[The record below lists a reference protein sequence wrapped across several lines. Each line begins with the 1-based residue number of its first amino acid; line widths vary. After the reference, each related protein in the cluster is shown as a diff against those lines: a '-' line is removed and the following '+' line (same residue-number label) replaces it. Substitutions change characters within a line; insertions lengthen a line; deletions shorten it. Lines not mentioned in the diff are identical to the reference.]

1 MCADRH
7 GLCTPSAATC
17 LKRSRQPSRSRLKKR
32 GTGVKQKES
41 EHTVARLKVDS
52 KQGVGCRRYWIAAP
66 LMILLGACDS
76 AVMAPKAFDE
86 DRCVVPAALAQSVYT
101 HAFPSTSLRPALQHA
116 AGPMA
121 SVLGEGELT
130 NELREAVAIL
140 GQETDGPT
148 LHDTHC
154 RLVVIASAALRR
166 MPDTPE
172 TLPDRDGIRLVLAL
186 LANALVT
193 EKP

>member
-1 MCADRH
+1 M
-7 GLCTPSAATC
+7 L
-17 LKRSRQPSRSRLKKR
+17 
-32 GTGVKQKES
+32 V
-41 EHTVARLKVDS
+41 
-52 KQGVGCRRYWIAAP
+52 
-66 LMILLGACDS
+66 LGACDS
-76 AVMAPKAFDE
+76 AVTAPKAFNE
-86 DRCVVPAALAQSVYT
+86 DRCQVPTALAQSVYT
-101 HAFPSTSLRPALQHA
+101 HSFPSTSLRPALQHA

-130 NELREAVAIL
+130 NELRESMAIL
-140 GQETDGPT
+140 GSTTDGPT

-172 TLPDRDGIRLVLAL
+172 TLPDRDGMKLVLAL

-193 EKP
+193 ERP

>member
-1 MCADRH
+1 MLYAAKSSVVR
-7 GLCTPSAATC
+7 SA
-17 LKRSRQPSRSRLKKR
+17 
-32 GTGVKQKES
+32 
-41 EHTVARLKVDS
+41 
-52 KQGVGCRRYWIAAP
+52 RYVLGP
-66 LMILLGACDS
+66 VVLVLGACDS
-76 AVMAPKAFDE
+76 AVTAPKAFNE
-86 DRCVVPAALAQSVYT
+86 ERCQVPVALAQSVYT

-130 NELREAVAIL
+130 NELRESMAIL
-140 GQETDGPT
+140 GTETDGPT

-172 TLPDRDGIRLVLAL
+172 TLPDRDGMKLVLAL

-193 EKP
+193 ERP

>member
-1 MCADRH
+1 MA
-7 GLCTPSAATC
+7 S
-17 LKRSRQPSRSRLKKR
+17 
-32 GTGVKQKES
+32 V
-41 EHTVARLKVDS
+41 
-52 KQGVGCRRYWIAAP
+52 IAP
-66 LMILLGACDS
+66 LLLLVLAACDS
-76 AVMAPKAFDE
+76 AVTAPKAFNE
-86 DRCVVPAALAQSVYT
+86 ERCAVPAALAQSVYT
-101 HAFPSTSLRPALQHA
+101 HEFPSTALRSALQHA

-130 NELREAVAIL
+130 NELREAMAIL
-140 GQETDGPT
+140 GKETDGPT

-172 TLPDRDGIRLVLAL
+172 TLPDRHGMQLVLAL

>member
-1 MCADRH
+1 MPHTADR
-7 GLCTPSAATC
+7 SN
-17 LKRSRQPSRSRLKKR
+17 
-32 GTGVKQKES
+32 
-41 EHTVARLKVDS
+41 ARTARWMV
-52 KQGVGCRRYWIAAP
+52 AP
-66 LMILLGACDS
+66 LMILLAACDS
-76 AVMAPKAFDE
+76 AVVAPKAFNE
-86 DRCVVPAALAQSVYT
+86 ASCQVPTALAQSVYT
-101 HAFPSTSLRPALQHA
+101 HSFGSAGLRSALLHA

-130 NELREAVAIL
+130 HELREAMSIL
-140 GQETDGPT
+140 GQQVDGPT

-172 TLPDRDGIRLVLAL
+172 TLPDRDGIHLVLAL

>member
-1 MCADRH
+1 M
-7 GLCTPSAATC
+7 GE
-17 LKRSRQPSRSRLKKR
+17 R
-32 GTGVKQKES
+32 GT
-41 EHTVARLKVDS
+41 ARS
-52 KQGVGCRRYWIAAP
+52 FAGIRRLWLLAA
-66 LMILLGACDS
+66 LMLVLGACDS
-76 AVMAPKAFDE
+76 AVTAPKAFNE
-86 DRCVVPAALAQSVYT
+86 ERCAVPLALAQSVYT
-101 HAFPSTSLRPALQHA
+101 HSFPSTSLRPALQHA

-121 SVLGEGELT
+121 SVLGEGQLT
-130 NELREAVAIL
+130 NELRESIAIL
-140 GQETDGPT
+140 GSTADAPT

-172 TLPDRDGIRLVLAL
+172 TLPDRDGMRLVLAL

>member
-1 MCADRH
+1 MDSMS
-7 GLCTPSAATC
+7 TPRTFASV
-17 LKRSRQPSRSRLKKR
+17 RRLL
-32 GTGVKQKES
+32 V
-41 EHTVARLKVDS
+41 
-52 KQGVGCRRYWIAAP
+52 AAP
-66 LMILLGACDS
+66 LMLVLGACDS
-76 AVMAPKAFDE
+76 AVTAPKAFNE
-86 DRCVVPAALAQSVYT
+86 ELCQVPTALAQSVYT
-101 HAFPSTSLRPALQHA
+101 HQFASTSLRPALQHA

-130 NELREAVAIL
+130 HELRKSIATL
-140 GQETDGPT
+140 GTETDGPT

-166 MPDTPE
+166 MPDTAE
-172 TLPDRDGIRLVLAL
+172 TRPDRDGIHLVLAL